1 MDALCVQVNACMA
14 NFVHGRH
21 PCRGKEEMEKIYK
34 KRLQKRSR
42 QKEIV
47 VYRELG

>member
-1 MDALCVQVNACMA
+1 MDILCVQVNACMA
-14 NFVHGRH
+14 SFVHGSH

-47 VYRELG
+47 VCRELG